1 MLIWAEPQG
10 HQAVK
15 LRRDAVLP
23 VHAGEQNHPGL
34 S

>member
-1 MLIWAEPQG
+1 MLIWAEPRG

-23 VHAGEQNHPGL
+23 VRAGEQNYPRL